1 MLKALGAP
9 VAEDNGLLWAFL
21 VDEGK
26 DYEWFITPQFGDL
39 FIIDKPS
46 GKAEWVKTDEES
58 GSGSQIAVKEYTS
71 DDLSNRLFRIVPA
84 DD

>member
-46 GKAEWVKTDEES
+46 GEA
-58 GSGSQIAVKEYTS
+58 G
-71 DDLSNRLFRIVPA
+71 
-84 DD
+84 